1 MQTEDLEEKLA
12 EEKVKLSTLEP
23 EEALDPAPQWENIL
37 AQVRHRFFLSLSC

>member
-23 EEALDPAPQWENIL
+23 EEALDPAEQWENIL
-37 AQVRHRFFLSLSC
+37 EQVRHRFFLSLSC